1 MGQIKEG
8 EHRCWSSSLG
18 VLDASTIFTVAA
30 LGELIGQRSGILNV
44 GIEGVMLFGAT
55 LGFMAAQTT
64 GSYLIGFLVGIAI
77 GALLGLLHGF
87 FSITLGGDQV
97 VSGMGI
103 WIFGFG
109 LTTYIGSPYTGP
121 LGLPRIPSIFGLSP
135 FFYIGIVLVLI
146 TWFVLSRTSLGL
158 RIRSVGENPAV
169 AEVSGIDVNKTR
181 YFCTITGGMLM
192 GFAGAIYSL
201 DYNPVWNYNFLM
213 GWGFIALALVFFSMW
228 NPIILLAGSLLF
240 GTLWQ
245 LSLNPQLVL
254 PGLLSRYIWRT
265 VPFAITLGALL
276 LMSTKWFRLRWGAAK
291 PEALGEPYVKD

>member
-1 MGQIKEG
+1 MSEFLI
-8 EHRCWSSSLG
+8 RS
-18 VLDASTIFTVAA
+18 LDASTIFLIGA

-55 LGFMAAQTT
+55 LGFIVAQNS
-64 GSYLIGFLVGIAI
+64 GSYLLGFVAAIAI

-103 WIFGFG
+103 WILGFG
-109 LTTYIGSPYTGP
+109 LTTYIGAPYAGP
-121 LGLPRIPSIFGLSP
+121 LGLDRIPSFLGVSP
-135 FFYIGIVLVLI
+135 FFFVGLVLAVI
-146 TWFVLSRTSLGL
+146 TWFVLTRTSLGL
-158 RIRSVGENPAV
+158 RIRAVGENPSV
-169 AEVSGIDVNKTR
+169 AEVSGINVARTR
-181 YFCTITGGMLM
+181 YLCAVFGGMLM
-192 GFAGAIYSL
+192 GFAGAVYSL

-228 NPIILLAGSLLF
+228 NPLILLAGSLLF

-254 PGLLSRYIWRT
+254 PGVFSRYVWRM
-265 VPFAITLGALL
+265 VPFAITLGALM
-276 LMSTKWFRLRWGAAK
+276 LMSTKWFRARWGAAK
-291 PEALGEPYVKD
+291 PEALGQPYVKE